1 MTIRLTRLEDALA
14 DSPGQVS
21 RNVGTTL
28 VAARTIL
35 ERSLRMPLPPAQHA
49 QAQSLM
55 QAVQA
60 AEAIL
65 ESIAR
70 RYSTSYGKLVTA
82 DDGHGDRRS
91 QNAPSTR

>member
-14 DSPGQVS
+14 DSPGPVS
-21 RNVGTTL
+21 RNVGATL
-28 VAARTIL
+28 VAARATL
-35 ERSLRMPLPPAQHA
+35 EGSLRTPLSPAQHA

-65 ESIAR
+65 ESISR
-70 RYSTSYGKLVTA
+70 RYSTSYGK
-82 DDGHGDRRS
+82 
-91 QNAPSTR
+91 

>member
-14 DSPGQVS
+14 DSPGPVS
-21 RNVGTTL
+21 RNVGAAL
-28 VAARTIL
+28 VAARATL
-35 ERSLRMPLPPAQHA
+35 EGSLRMPLRPAQHA
-49 QAQSLM
+49 QTQSLM

-70 RYSTSYGKLVTA
+70 RYSTSYGKPTA
-82 DDGHGDRRS
+82 AGNCRGDRRS
-91 QNAPSTR
+91 QNA